1 MQVLHTV
8 FISARPLSGQ
18 SSGDLRLVVQ
28 RAETSNP
35 IFILIIYW
43 STIAV
48 LTCRQSM
55 NVQQCLTLPGRRCN
69 SQIGSLIPTHSN
81 YGRHLRKAPRHTV
94 VLGIGLASETHMLSV
109 VLSGHSF
116 HHPCRTGH
124 VGTECWRCAV
134 PSGEDRNEDRHCL
147 TKLRWWAL
155 LDHSR
160 D

>member
-35 IFILIIYW
+35 HFHSDNILEHHSRPNLSSVYERP
-43 STIAV
+43 TV
-48 LTCRQSM
+48 LNS
-55 NVQQCLTLPGRRCN
+55 LPGRRCN

-147 TKLRWWAL
+147 TKLEMVGAA
-155 LDHSR
+155 
-160 D
+160 

>member
-18 SSGDLRLVVQ
+18 SSGDLRLVAQ

-35 IFILIIYW
+35 HFDSDNILEHHSRPNLSSVYERP
-43 STIAV
+43 TV
-48 LTCRQSM
+48 LNS
-55 NVQQCLTLPGRRCN
+55 LPGRRCN

-147 TKLRWWAL
+147 TKLEMVGAA
-155 LDHSR
+155 
-160 D
+160 